1 MVPPKKNS
9 VVPLEMPKAFEE
21 MPCSPTYT
29 PGLTDTGGKARLP
42 THLQPYSAYSSLDTN
57 PYLCKELRFFGKGL
71 KAVLRI
77 QKTLTSSKKQSNAG
91 EQPGNET
98 AVLEQREEQA
108 S

>member
-1 MVPPKKNS
+1 MAPSKKTS

-21 MPCSPTYT
+21 MPCLPTHT
-29 PGLTDTGGKARLP
+29 LGLTDTGGKARLP
-42 THLQPYSAYSSLDTN
+42 TRLEPYSAYSSLDTN
-57 PYLCKELRFFGKGL
+57 PYLCRELSFFDKGL
-71 KAVLRI
+71 RATLGI

-98 AVLEQREEQA
+98 AVLEQRQEQT